1 MQRYFLSLSAGG
13 AITRITNDGA
23 YFAAERP
30 CQPVCTSERY
40 GNGSC
45 WRSGAG
51 NCVSCSSRHVMCPYK
66 TWGTMAQVEARR
78 EDDRARR
85 EWAALEFAERREIL
99 GLVNEMIGKK
109 GSQVEVVPVPDSVKG
124 MLKKLEGEKEARR
137 TGSGKGARE
146 GKAEGPR
153 EEGRRTRSSGKA
165 KVVDPEPSI
174 SAPTSSRPTKK
185 RKITSRPVIESQDDD
200 DSDDD
205 VVVVVPKSRREAV
218 AGPSRAARG
227 RRPTSPPTPLFLEGP
242 SRTTVVPAK
251 KMISLKQTV
260 LLKYCKS

>member
-1 MQRYFLSLSAGG
+1 
-13 AITRITNDGA
+13 
-23 YFAAERP
+23 
-30 CQPVCTSERY
+30 
-40 GNGSC
+40 
-45 WRSGAG
+45 
-51 NCVSCSSRHVMCPYK
+51 MCPYK

-242 SRTTVVPAK
+242 SRTTPLHDQEIAEEWREEFEALMRKERMVEAQEEWARLAREDLEIDK
-251 KMISLKQTV
+251 ATIRETMALTEGKGKGRAR
-260 LLKYCKS
+260 K